1 MLAPGEPSPMTL
13 FEVALELNIA
23 LALWL
28 CLGVSQADRSTP
40 GRATFGALCL
50 SAMVWCTGELVDQRQ
65 LADEWIG
72 DRIKYLGVLTLP
84 PLWAGF
90 AAHAARLDLARRAP
104 WFPLGLLLPQ
114 AILFCL
120 LFAGGWSSLYLTTIV
135 GGNDRYGALWWVSMG
150 YSYLLVTGGS
160 TVMIFSALRDSHPES
175 WRRQLAVGFAA
186 LVPLAGNAVYVVNGL
201 SWPHPPA
208 PILFCVA
215 LIALR
220 QVLFS
225 GGLLQTLPVSHAE
238 LVTQMPIPIVLTD
251 RRGVVV
257 QLNPTAER
265 RLGIAEERALG
276 RSLDAVLAE
285 CADPLE
291 WETTP
296 VRCRSRE
303 IGQIALLDP
312 ARKRRDLPGEAP

>member
-1 MLAPGEPSPMTL
+1 MTL
-13 FEVALELNIA
+13 FEVALELNIG

-50 SAMVWCTGELVDQRQ
+50 AAMIWCTGELVDQRK
-65 LADEWIG
+65 LADEWLC

-90 AAHAARLDLARRAP
+90 AAHVARLDLARRAP

-114 AILFCL
+114 LMLFCV
-120 LFAGGWSSLYLTTIV
+120 LFSGEWSSLYLTTIR
-135 GGNDRYGALWWVSMG
+135 GGDDLYGPLWWVSMG
-150 YSYLLVTGGS
+150 YAYLLVAGGS
-160 TVMIFSALRDSHPES
+160 AVMIASALQERDPENR
-175 WRRQLAVGFAA
+175 RRQMALGFAA
-186 LVPLAGNAVYVVNGL
+186 LVPLVGNAAYVASGL
-201 SWPHPPA
+201 RWPYPPA
-208 PILFCVA
+208 PILFCA
-215 LIALR
+215 GLIALR

-225 GGLLQTLPVSHAE
+225 GGLLQTLPVSQAE
-238 LVTQMPIPIVLTD
+238 LVTQIPIPLVLAD

-265 RLGIAEERALG
+265 RLGIAEERAIG

-285 CADPLE
+285 CAEPLE
-291 WETTP
+291 WETSP

-303 IGQIALLDP
+303 VGQIALLDAP
-312 ARKRRDLPGEAP
+312 AKRSDRSAS

>member
-1 MLAPGEPSPMTL
+1 MTL

-50 SAMVWCTGELVDQRQ
+50 SALVWCTGELVDQRQ
-65 LADEWIG
+65 LADEWLA

-114 AILFCL
+114 AILFGL
-120 LFAGGWSSLYLTTIV
+120 LFTRGWSALYFTTV
-135 GGNDRYGALWWVSMG
+135 EGAPDRYGELFWVSMV
-150 YSYLLVTGGS
+150 YSYLLVGAGS
-160 TVMIFSALRDSHPES
+160 LVMIASALRRPHPEN
-175 WRRQLAVGFAA
+175 WRRQLAIGFAA
-186 LVPLAGNAVYVVNGL
+186 LVPLVGNAAYVAYGMR
-201 SWPHPPA
+201 WPHPPT

-238 LVTQMPIPIVLTD
+238 LVTQIPIPLVLTD

-265 RLGIAEERALG
+265 RLGIPEERALG

-285 CADPLE
+285 SAEPLE

-303 IGQIALLDP
+303 VGQIALLDP
-312 ARKRRDLPGEAP
+312 SAKRR

>member
-1 MLAPGEPSPMTL
+1 MTL

-28 CLGVSQADRSTP
+28 CLGVSQSDRSTP

-50 SAMVWCTGELVDQRQ
+50 AAMLWCTGELVDQRN
-65 LADEWIG
+65 LADEWLA

-114 AILFCL
+114 AILFGL
-120 LFAGGWSSLYLTTIV
+120 LFTGGWSSLYMTTIA
-135 GGNDRYGALWWVSMG
+135 GGDDLYGSLWWVSMA
-150 YSYLLVTGGS
+150 YSYLLVVGGS
-160 TVMIFSALRDSHPES
+160 LVMIASALREPHPDS
-175 WRRQLAVGFAA
+175 WKRQLAVGFAA
-186 LVPLAGNAVYVVNGL
+186 LVPLAGNAVYVAHGL
-201 SWPHPPA
+201 RWPHPPA

-215 LIALR
+215 LVALR

-238 LVTQMPIPIVLTD
+238 LVTQLPIPLVLTD

-265 RLGIAEERALG
+265 RLGIPEERALG

-285 CADPLE
+285 CAEPPE
-291 WETTP
+291 WESTP
-296 VRCRSRE
+296 VLCRSRE
-303 IGQIALLDP
+303 VGQIALLDP
-312 ARKRRDLPGEAP
+312 STKRDGGRS

>member
-1 MLAPGEPSPMTL
+1 MSL

-50 SAMVWCTGELVDQRQ
+50 AAMVWCTGELVDHRR
-65 LADEWIG
+65 LADEWLG
-72 DRIKYLGVLTLP
+72 DRIKYLGILTLP

-90 AAHAARLDLARRAP
+90 AAHVARLDLAQRAP
-104 WFPLGLLLPQ
+104 WFPLGLLAPQ
-114 AILFCL
+114 LILFGV
-120 LFAGGWSSLYLTTIV
+120 LFAGGWSSLFLTTIRD
-135 GGNDRYGALWWVSMG
+135 GDDLYGPLWWVSTG

-160 TVMIFSALRDSHPES
+160 VVMIASALRERDPDR

-186 LVPLAGNAVYVVNGL
+186 LVPLAGNTVYMAAGL
-201 SWPHPPA
+201 HWPYPPA
-208 PILFCVA
+208 PILFCAA
-215 LIALR
+215 LLALR
-220 QVLFS
+220 KVLFS

-238 LVTQMPIPIVLTD
+238 LVTQIPIPLLLTD

-265 RLGIAEERALG
+265 RLGLAEESAIG
-276 RSLDAVLAE
+276 RSLEAVLSE
-285 CADPLE
+285 CAEPLE
-291 WETTP
+291 WETSP
-296 VRCRSRE
+296 VLCRSRE
-303 IGQIALLDP
+303 VGQIVLLDTP
-312 ARKRRDLPGEAP
+312 AKRLDPGPAEDVRGRS

>member
-1 MLAPGEPSPMTL
+1 MSL

-28 CLGVSQADRSTP
+28 CLGVSQVDRSTP

-50 SAMVWCTGELVDQRQ
+50 AAMIWCTGELVQQRQ
-65 LADEWIG
+65 LADEWLG
-72 DRIKYLGVLTLP
+72 DRIKYLGILTLP

-90 AAHAARLDLARRAP
+90 SAHVARLDLARRAP

-114 AILFCL
+114 AILFCV
-120 LFAGGWSSLYLTTIV
+120 LFGGGWSSLYLTTIR
-135 GGNDRYGALWWVSMG
+135 GGDDLYGPLWWISM
-150 YSYLLVTGGS
+150 YYAYLLVAGGS
-160 TVMIFSALRDSHPES
+160 IVMIASALRERDPQR
-175 WRRQLAVGFAA
+175 WRRQIAIGFAA
-186 LVPLAGNAVYVVNGL
+186 LVPLAGNGVYVASGAR
-201 SWPHPPA
+201 WPYAPA
-208 PILFCVA
+208 PILFCAA

-238 LVTQMPIPIVLTD
+238 LVTQIPIPLVLTD

-257 QLNPTAER
+257 QVNPSAER
-265 RLGIAEERALG
+265 RLGIAEERAVG
-276 RSLDAVLAE
+276 RSLEAVLTE
-285 CADPLE
+285 CAEPPG
-291 WETTP
+291 WESSP

-303 IGQIALLDP
+303 VGQIVLLDHP
-312 ARKRRDLPGEAP
+312 AKKSHELPA

>member
-1 MLAPGEPSPMTL
+1 
-13 FEVALELNIA
+13 
-23 LALWL
+23 
-28 CLGVSQADRSTP
+28 
-40 GRATFGALCL
+40 
-50 SAMVWCTGELVDQRQ
+50 MVWCTGELVDQRG
-65 LADEWIG
+65 LADEWLG

-114 AILFCL
+114 LILFCV
-120 LFAGGWSSLYLTTIV
+120 LFAGGWSSLYLTTIR
-135 GGNDRYGALWWVSMG
+135 GGNDLYGPLWWVSMG
-150 YSYLLVTGGS
+150 YSYLLVVGGS
-160 TVMIFSALRDSHPES
+160 AVMIASALGERSPES

-186 LVPLAGNAVYVVNGL
+186 LVPLAGNAAYVASGMV
-201 SWPHPPA
+201 WPYPPA
-208 PILFCVA
+208 PILFCAA

-238 LVTQMPIPIVLTD
+238 LVTQIPIPLLLTD

-265 RLGIAEERALG
+265 RLGVAQERALG

-285 CADPLE
+285 CAEPLE
-291 WETTP
+291 WETSP

-303 IGQIALLDP
+303 VGQLVLLDP
-312 ARKRRDLPGEAP
+312 ADKPRDRSQPA

>member
-1 MLAPGEPSPMTL
+1 MSL

-40 GRATFGALCL
+40 GRATFCALCL
-50 SAMVWCTGELVDQRQ
+50 AALVWCTGELVDQRK
-65 LADEWIG
+65 LADEWLG

-90 AAHAARLDLARRAP
+90 AAHVARLDLARRAP

-114 AILFCL
+114 LMLFCV
-120 LFAGGWSSLYLTTIV
+120 LFSGEWSSLYLTTIR
-135 GGNDRYGALWWVSMG
+135 GGDDLYGPLWWVSMG
-150 YSYLLVTGGS
+150 YANLLVTGGS
-160 TVMIFSALRDSHPES
+160 AVMIASALRERDPER
-175 WRRQLAVGFAA
+175 WRRQLALGFAA
-186 LVPLAGNAVYVVNGL
+186 LVPLAGNTVYVASGM
-201 SWPHPPA
+201 SWPYPPA
-208 PILFCVA
+208 PILFCAA
-215 LIALR
+215 LIVLR

-238 LVTQMPIPIVLTD
+238 LVTQIPIPLVLTD

-276 RSLDAVLAE
+276 RSLEAVLTE
-285 CADPLE
+285 CAEPLE
-291 WETTP
+291 WETSP

-303 IGQIALLDP
+303 VGQIALLDAP
-312 ARKRRDLPGEAP
+312 AKRSDRSAS

>member
-1 MLAPGEPSPMTL
+1 MTL
-13 FEVALELNIA
+13 FEIALELNIA

-28 CLGVSQADRSTP
+28 CLGVSQADRSSP

-50 SAMVWCTGELVDQRQ
+50 AAMVWCTGELVDQRG
-65 LADEWIG
+65 LADEWLG

-104 WFPLGLLLPQ
+104 WFPLVLLLPQ
-114 AILFCL
+114 LVLFGV
-120 LFAGGWSSLYLTTIV
+120 LFAGGWSSLYLTSIE
-135 GGNDRYGALWWVSMG
+135 GGDDRYGALWWVSLG

-160 TVMIFSALRDSHPES
+160 VAMIASALREPHPES

-186 LVPLAGNAVYVVNGL
+186 LVPLAGNAVYVASGL
-201 SWPHPPA
+201 AWPFPPT
-208 PILFCVA
+208 PILFCAA
-215 LIALR
+215 LLTLR
-220 QVLFS
+220 QALFS

-238 LVTQMPIPIVLTD
+238 LVSQLPIALALTD
-251 RRGVVV
+251 RRGAVV
-257 QLNPTAER
+257 QLNPAAER
-265 RLGIAEERALG
+265 RLGIPEEHALG

-285 CADPLE
+285 AAEPVEC
-291 WETTP
+291 ETTP

-303 IGQIALLDP
+303 VGQIVLIDATGKIS
-312 ARKRRDLPGEAP
+312 ARERG

>member
-1 MLAPGEPSPMTL
+1 MSAPGDASPMSL

-50 SAMVWCTGELVDQRQ
+50 AAMIWCTGELVDQRG
-65 LADEWIG
+65 LADEWLG

-90 AAHAARLDLARRAP
+90 AAHVARLDLARRAP
-104 WFPLGLLLPQ
+104 WFPFGLLLPQ
-114 AILFCL
+114 LILFCV
-120 LFAGGWSSLYLTTIV
+120 LFAGGWSSLYLTTIR
-135 GGNDRYGALWWVSMG
+135 GGDDHYGPLWWVSMG
-150 YSYLLVTGGS
+150 YAYLLVAGGS
-160 TVMIFSALRDSHPES
+160 VVMIASALWERNPES
-175 WRRQLAVGFAA
+175 WQRQLAVGFAA
-186 LVPLAGNAVYVVNGL
+186 LLPLAGNAVYVASGL
-201 SWPHPPA
+201 RWPYPPA
-208 PILFCVA
+208 PILFCTA

-238 LVTQMPIPIVLTD
+238 LVTQIPIPLLLTD

-265 RLGIAEERALG
+265 RLGIAQERALG

-285 CADPLE
+285 CEEPLE
-291 WETTP
+291 WETSP

-303 IGQIALLDP
+303 VGQLVLLDP
-312 ARKRRDLPGEAP
+312 ARKARDLPG